1 MNEHPNASSDK
12 PIARQEFAR
21 RLRELRVPRGFRTAR
36 SLARALS
43 IHENRYTRY
52 ERAEVEPDLELLVRI
67 CGTLGVTPNELLG
80 IDSLPQSPV
89 PTAGAM
95 ADPQAEFRAE
105 FRAEFPH
112 AEAAPP
118 AFALQSIGWSL
129 CRLVVQ
135 LRQNLDPT
143 SGGGTPSPLAYLQ
156 MVTSLQLELDRQP
169 FEVIR
174 QIVRDPAVIGAPD
187 AVAHELHDLILRL
200 TQALAQMS
208 APPRPA

>member
-1 MNEHPNASSDK
+1 MNEQLNASSGK
-12 PIARQEFAR
+12 SIARQEFAR

-43 IHENRYTRY
+43 IDENRYTRY

-80 IDSLPQSPV
+80 IDSLPQSAV

-95 ADPQAEFRAE
+95 ADPPAE
-105 FRAEFPH
+105 FRAEFPP

-135 LRQNLDPT
+135 LRQNLDAT
-143 SGGGTPSPLAYLQ
+143 SDGGTPSPLAYLQ
-156 MVTSLQLELDRQP
+156 LVTSLQLELDRQP

-187 AVAHELHDLILRL
+187 AVTYELHDLILRL
-200 TQALAQMS
+200 TQALAQMNS
-208 APPRPA
+208 PPRPV